1 MALKDSWTVDFAI
14 LTDEIKDFIVK
25 RDKIADT
32 QFSEPEIISMYN
44 RKIYNTAK
52 KIVELYTKHNN
63 VWVAEE

>member
-1 MALKDSWTVDFAI
+1 MALKNSWTVDFAI